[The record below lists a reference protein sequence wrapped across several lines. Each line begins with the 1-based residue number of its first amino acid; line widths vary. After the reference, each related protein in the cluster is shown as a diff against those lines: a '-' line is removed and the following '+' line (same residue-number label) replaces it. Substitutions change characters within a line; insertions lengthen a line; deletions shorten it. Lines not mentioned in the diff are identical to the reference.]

1 MSAPALTFDALAKE
15 FPGVRALDRVSF
27 GVRAGSVHA
36 LMGENG
42 AGKSTLLKILS
53 GAYQPT
59 AGNVRIDGTA
69 RVFAS
74 TAEAIAAGVAVIYQE
89 LHLVPEMSVAENL
102 MLGRLPRRGLFSRRS
117 DTLAE
122 TGSGERQRPVPS
134 GGLFLDRAALRT
146 EAARLLQLVG
156 EDISPDA
163 KLGRLPLAQRQ
174 MVEIAKALGRGARIV
189 AFDEPTSSLSAK
201 ETDRLFQII
210 RDLRDRGTAILYVTH
225 RMDEVYEICDSATVL
240 RDGRHVVTHEALA
253 GVTRDALVKSM
264 VGRELTNIYNY
275 RPRPHAPDGLAVR
288 DLMGPGLRAPVS
300 FDVARGEIVG
310 FFGLVGAGRT
320 ELMRLL
326 CGAVTPT
333 AGEVRIHGELLPGGS
348 PRTAIRAGLV
358 FCPED
363 RKKEGIIAIRSVAEN
378 INLSARR
385 SRLRAGLFLDSSWE
399 KTNAREQ
406 IARLGVR
413 TASAETLIGL
423 LSGGNQQK
431 AILARWLSEQV
442 RVVVLDEPTR
452 GIDIGAKS
460 EIYALIHGLAAAGT
474 SVVIVSSELPEVL
487 GIADRIF
494 VMREGLV
501 AAEFPRA
508 TATPETVLHAALPV
522 GTTN

>member
-1 MSAPALTFDALAKE
+1 MPDATTTLTFDSLTME
-15 FPGVRALDRVSF
+15 FPGVRALDGVSF

-53 GAYQPT
+53 GAYHPT
-59 AGNVRIDGTA
+59 SGGLQLNGTA
-69 RVFAS
+69 TAFRS
-74 TAEAIAAGVAVIYQE
+74 TADALAAGVAVIYQE

-102 MLGRLPRRGLFSRRS
+102 LIGRYPRRS
-117 DTLAE
+117 
-122 TGSGERQRPVPS
+122 
-134 GGLFLDRAALRT
+134 LFLDRAALRA
-146 EAARLLQLVG
+146 EATRLLQLVG
-156 EDISPDA
+156 EAIDPDE

-201 ETDRLFQII
+201 ETKRLFEII
-210 RDLRDRGTAILYVTH
+210 RDLRARGHAILYVTH
-225 RMDEVYEICDSATVL
+225 RMDEVYEICDAATVL
-240 RDGRHVVTHEALA
+240 RDGRHVVTHAELA

-264 VGRELTNIYNY
+264 VGRELTNVYNY
-275 RPRPHAPDGLAVR
+275 RPRAHAPNGLEVR
-288 DLMGPGLRAPVS
+288 DLAGPGVRQPVS
-300 FDVARGEIVG
+300 FSVARGEILG
-310 FFGLVGAGRT
+310 FFGLVGAGRS

-333 AGEVRIHGELLPGGS
+333 SGEVRIHGNVVPSGS
-348 PRTAIRAGLV
+348 PRTAIREGLV

-363 RKKEGIIAIRSVAEN
+363 RKKEGIVAIRSVAEN

-385 SRLRAGLFLDSSWE
+385 SRLRAGLFLDHGWE
-399 KTNAREQ
+399 KTNAAEQ
-406 IARLGVR
+406 IKRLGVR
-413 TASAETLIGL
+413 TASADTLIGL

-460 EIYALIHGLAAAGT
+460 EIYALIHDLAAAGT
-474 SVVIVSSELPEVL
+474 CVVIVSSELPEVL
-487 GIADRIF
+487 GIADRIL
-494 VMREGLV
+494 VMREGAV

-508 TATPETVLHAALPV
+508 GATPEMVLQAALPV
-522 GTTN
+522 GAVAE

>member
-1 MSAPALTFDALAKE
+1 MSAPALTFDSLTKE
-15 FPGVRALDRVSF
+15 FPGVRALDGVSF

-59 AGNVRIDGTA
+59 AGNVRIGGTA
-69 RVFAS
+69 QVFTS
-74 TAEAIAAGVAVIYQE
+74 TAEAITAGVAVIYQE
-89 LHLVPEMSVAENL
+89 LHLVPEMTVAENL
-102 MLGRLPRRGLFSRRS
+102 LLGRYPRR
-117 DTLAE
+117 
-122 TGSGERQRPVPS
+122 
-134 GGLFLDRAALRT
+134 GLFLDRAALRA
-146 EAARLLQLVG
+146 EATRLLQLVG
-156 EDISPDA
+156 EDIEPDA

-225 RMDEVYEICDSATVL
+225 RMDEVYEICDAATVL

-264 VGRELTNIYNY
+264 VGRELTNVYNY
-275 RPRPHAPDGLAVR
+275 RSRTHTPGGLEVRGLA
-288 DLMGPGLRAPVS
+288 GPGLRVPVS

-310 FFGLVGAGRT
+310 FFGLVGAGRS

-326 CGAVTPT
+326 CGAVAPV
-333 AGEVRIHGELLPGGS
+333 AGEVRIHGEAISGGS

-385 SRLRAGLFLDSSWE
+385 SRLRAGLFLDGSWE
-399 KTNAREQ
+399 KTNATTQ

-413 TASAETLIGL
+413 TASPDTLIGL

-508 TATPETVLHAALPV
+508 TATPEAVLHAALPA
-522 GTTN
+522 GPSA

>member
-1 MSAPALTFDALAKE
+1 MTNPVDPALAFDALTME
-15 FPGVRALDRVSF
+15 FPGVRALDAVSF

-59 AGNVRIDGTA
+59 AGALRLGSESK
-69 RVFAS
+69 VFTS
-74 TAEAIAAGVAVIYQE
+74 TAEAIAAGIAVIYQE
-89 LHLVPEMSVAENL
+89 LHLVPEMTAAENL
-102 MLGRLPRRGLFSRRS
+102 LLGRYPRRGVL
-117 DTLAE
+117 
-122 TGSGERQRPVPS
+122 
-134 GGLFLDRAALRT
+134 LDRAEMRA
-146 EAARLLQLVG
+146 EAMRLLQLVG

-189 AFDEPTSSLSAK
+189 AFDEPTSSLSEK
-201 ETDRLFQII
+201 ETRRLFAII

-225 RMDEVYEICDSATVL
+225 RMDEVYEVCDAATVL
-240 RDGRHVVTHEALA
+240 RDGRHVVTHESLA
-253 GVTRDALVKSM
+253 SVTRDALVKSM

-275 RPRPHAPDGLAVR
+275 QPRPHAADGLVVR
-288 DLMGPGLRAPVS
+288 NLAGPGLRAPVS

-326 CGAVTPT
+326 CGAVPP
-333 AGEVRIHGELLPGGS
+333 ASGEVRVQGDVVASGS
-348 PRTAIRAGLV
+348 PRAAIRAGLV

-363 RKKEGIIAIRSVAEN
+363 RKKEGIIAVRSVAEN

-385 SRLRAGLFLDSSWE
+385 SWLRAGFFLQNGWE
-399 KTNAREQ
+399 RRNAAEQ
-406 IARLGVR
+406 IKRLGVR
-413 TASAETLIGL
+413 TASATTPIGL

-431 AILARWLSEQV
+431 AILARWLSEKV

-460 EIYALIHGLAAAGT
+460 EIYALIHQLAADGA
-474 SVVIVSSELPEVL
+474 SIVVVSSELPEVL
-487 GIADRIF
+487 GIADRVF
-494 VMREGLV
+494 VMREGVV

-508 TATPETVLHAALPV
+508 SATPEAVLHAALPA
-522 GTTN
+522 GTENVSAN